1 MMEGITEISK
11 DDYIDDCLVIVKEM
25 ISDEK
30 FSDDIWLA
38 LTSEIMDTCLFIG
51 GDFGEDN
58 IRNITNQ
65 YLSSGG
71 VQRFK
76 RAHGVL

>member
-1 MMEGITEISK
+1 MEGITEINK
-11 DDYIDDCLVIVKEM
+11 DEYIADCLKIVKEM
-25 ISDEK
+25 VLDEN
-30 FSDDIWLA
+30 FTDEIWLA

-65 YLSSGG
+65 YINNDGIK
-71 VQRFK
+71 RFK
-76 RAHGVL
+76 KAHEVL